1 MCPRYMSKNGLGVG
15 LLIPSFLKT
24 VSRISFELSNLL
36 STFLRYLLNTVL
48 NIFKCRLLST
58 CGSSLCSISICS
70 VFIFMGIFRLINS
83 DIRLLGVFSSIA
95 SIKSL
100 SIKLFYG
107 VLKFFIVSMIE
118 NDFDRVE

>member
-36 STFLRYLLNTVL
+36 STFLRYLLNTLL
-48 NIFKCRLLST
+48 NILKCRLLSI

-70 VFIFMGIFRLINS
+70 VFIFIGIFRLINS
-83 DIRLLGVFSSIA
+83 DIRLFGVFSSIA

-107 VLKFFIVSMIE
+107 VLKFLIVSRIE
-118 NDFDRVE
+118 NDFDRPE